1 MDDDRFDNVFGNEH
15 ADQDDVNALG
25 NERERNGR
33 NRVNRNTILRRDDL
47 ANAEF
52 SLVYGKDAEAHL
64 ERDENGKVI
73 RKWIKHRSQKKL
85 DFIDMTRIN
94 GQDEWDDTQG
104 NAFIDVGVMDV
115 DGQTIIGHMFGV
127 TDDPPLEP
135 LVLPPP
141 QQDSDQEQADPDQEP
156 SSSSK
161 DEPSSSST
169 D

>member
-1 MDDDRFDNVFGNEH
+1 MQLKKIFRFARMPVTSHRFDDVFGNEH

-52 SLVYGKDAEAHL
+52 SLVYGKAAEAHL

-115 DGQTIIGHMFGV
+115 DGDNFG
-127 TDDPPLEP
+127 DGM
-135 LVLPPP
+135 
-141 QQDSDQEQADPDQEP
+141 
-156 SSSSK
+156 
-161 DEPSSSST
+161 DE
-169 D
+169 DGERVFVKGLKRIL